1 MGEEIGV
8 KRLKRQRQGHR
19 TYAKKVCEKVDNL
32 LAEFS
37 EENRG
42 KAKTFADVLNEK
54 LGILSDLDSSIV
66 DNIDDEDIEKEI

>member
-1 MGEEIGV
+1 M
-8 KRLKRQRQGHR
+8 KRLKRQQLGHR
-19 TYAKKVCEKVDNL
+19 TYAKKLCEKVDNL

-37 EENRG
+37 KENRG
-42 KAKTFADVLNEK
+42 KAKTLRDILNEK